1 MYRTELPACSWGA
14 TQKLIQLVRESQ
26 PHERAMRLTMAERQ
40 GRKRHG
46 PDQTIAKLR
55 DTDAILAA
63 GASVGRIC
71 QMLDVSEKTYDRCR
85 N

>member
-1 MYRTELPACSWGA
+1 
-14 TQKLIQLVRESQ
+14 
-26 PHERAMRLTMAERQ
+26 MAERQ